1 MGAPPSGSA
10 KSEGSEGTMNDA
22 TDGGD
27 SSRRTSQLLHDTGLD
42 LEWSPSEQSILNDGL
57 AQFSNESSSMSKY
70 VKIAALL
77 PEKTVRDV
85 ALRCHW
91 LSKNEDAKRKG
102 EELAAKNNNDQK
114 VFSKQGQSVVPM
126 YTVPP
131 PPMDTDDGISF
142 EGLRLCQAIGGTT
155 GKLLEVNSQAIL
167 KIRANLAASQAQ
179 ENTDLL
185 VQVRDNIY
193 AILNGMMSMPGIMS
207 QMPPLPVKLNS
218 ELADSILPQPT
229 PQPSAA

>member
-1 MGAPPSGSA
+1 MTGS
-10 KSEGSEGTMNDA
+10 KGTEGGE
-22 TDGGD
+22 
-27 SSRRTSQLLHDTGLD
+27 RTHGLQLLLHDTGLD
-42 LEWSPSEQSILNDGL
+42 LEWSPSEQSILNENL
-57 AQFSNESSSMSKY
+57 VKFANESSSMSKY

-77 PEKTVRDV
+77 PDKTVRDV

-91 LSKNEDAKRKG
+91 LSKNEDAKRKS
-102 EELAAKNNNDQK
+102 EELAAKSHNDQK
-114 VFSKQGQSVVPM
+114 AFYKQGHSAVPM
-126 YTVPP
+126 YTAPL
-131 PPMDTDDGISF
+131 PPMETDDGISF
-142 EGLRLCQAIGGTT
+142 EAIGGTT

>member
-1 MGAPPSGSA
+1 MGASA

-22 TDGGD
+22 AAAAADG
-27 SSRRTSQLLHDTGLD
+27 RSQLLHDTGLD
-42 LEWSPSEQSILNDGL
+42 LEWSPSEQSVLNDGL
-57 AQFSNESSSMSKY
+57 AQFSNEPSSMSKY
-70 VKIAALL
+70 IKIAALL

-102 EELAAKNNNDQK
+102 EELAAKNSDQK
-114 VFSKQGQSVVPM
+114 GFSKQGQSAVPM

-207 QMPPLPVKLNS
+207 QMPPLPVQLNS
-218 ELADSILPQPT
+218 ELADSILPQPM

>member
-1 MGAPPSGSA
+1 
-10 KSEGSEGTMNDA
+10 MNE
-22 TDGGD
+22 DGGD
-27 SSRRTSQLLHDTGLD
+27 NPRPLLQLLHDIGPD
-42 LEWSPSEQSILNDGL
+42 LEWSSSEQAILTENL
-57 AQFSNESSSMSKY
+57 TKFSNESSNMSKY
-70 VKIAALL
+70 LKIAALL
-77 PEKTVRDV
+77 PDKTVRDV

-91 LSKNEDAKRKG
+91 LSKNEDAKRKA
-102 EELAAKNNNDQK
+102 EELASKTSNDHKAFAK
-114 VFSKQGQSVVPM
+114 QSVVPM

-185 VQVRDNIY
+185 VQVRDNIH

-229 PQPSAA
+229 PQPSTA

>member
-1 MGAPPSGSA
+1 MGAPPSVSI
-10 KSEGSEGTMNDA
+10 KSEGSEGTAM
-22 TDGGD
+22 TGSKGTEGGE
-27 SSRRTSQLLHDTGLD
+27 RTHGLQLLLHDTGLD
-42 LEWSPSEQSILNDGL
+42 LEWSPSEQSILNENL
-57 AQFSNESSSMSKY
+57 VKFANESSSMSKY

-77 PEKTVRDV
+77 PDKTVRDV

-91 LSKNEDAKRKG
+91 LSKNEDAKRKS
-102 EELAAKNNNDQK
+102 EELAAKSHNDQK
-114 VFSKQGQSVVPM
+114 AFYKQGHSAVPM
-126 YTVPP
+126 YTAPL
-131 PPMDTDDGISF
+131 PPMETDDGISF
-142 EGLRLCQAIGGTT
+142 EAIGGTT